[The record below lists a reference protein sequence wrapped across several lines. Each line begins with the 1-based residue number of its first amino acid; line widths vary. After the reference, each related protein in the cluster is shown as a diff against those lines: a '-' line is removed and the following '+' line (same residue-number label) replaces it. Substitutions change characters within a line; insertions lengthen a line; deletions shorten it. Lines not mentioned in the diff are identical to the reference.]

1 MKKLSKE
8 EKQRRIKAILNE
20 VKKAPVIE
28 GYYVPSYT
36 KIAEKLGIR
45 DSAVSYILRKLE
57 EEGLVEI
64 KQSAIFGSLQRRG
77 IKIKGRK
84 CHWKCLIK

>member
-8 EKQRRIKAILNE
+8 EKQKRIKAILNE
-20 VKKAPVIE
+20 VKKYPVIE
-28 GYYVPSYT
+28 GYYVPNYT
-36 KIAEKLGIR
+36 RIAEKLGMR

-77 IKIKGRK
+77 IKILGDKDVSKGA
-84 CHWKCLIK
+84 